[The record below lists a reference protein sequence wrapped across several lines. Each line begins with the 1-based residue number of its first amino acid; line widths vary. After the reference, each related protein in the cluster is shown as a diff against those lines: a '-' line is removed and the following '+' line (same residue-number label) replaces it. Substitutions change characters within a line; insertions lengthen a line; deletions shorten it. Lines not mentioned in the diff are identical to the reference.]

1 MIERSRLDGCVM
13 EPTDDQHHARQGIFL
28 LEDSPGETELL
39 CQALRCTL
47 DDLEGFHP
55 PRPILLTTKH
65 TADQA
70 LAWLKLA
77 AEHEQ
82 AVLPELIIADLNLP
96 GNSGKVFFREVRND
110 PRLSQL
116 PLIVMM
122 WSSEDQAGLTV
133 RDGDPVDFMIKPLRL
148 DDLVEHLHSILE
160 RRFQHNK
167 LL

>member
-1 MIERSRLDGCVM
+1 MIEQSRRDGCVM
-13 EPTDDQHHARQGIFL
+13 ESLDDQHHTLQSIFL
-28 LEDSPGETELL
+28 LEDSPGETELF
-39 CQALRCTL
+39 CQALRCAL
-47 DDLEGFHP
+47 DDLEGFRP
-55 PRPILLTTKH
+55 PRPIPLTTTH

-82 AVLPELIIADLNLP
+82 AVLPGLIIADLNLP

-110 PRLSQL
+110 SRLRQL

-122 WSSEDQAGLTV
+122 WAPEDQAGLAV
-133 RDGDPVDFMIKPLRL
+133 RDGDPVDFIIKPLRF
-148 DDLVEHLHSILE
+148 DDLVERLHGILE
-160 RRFQHNK
+160 RWFWHRN